1 MKAAS
6 AVTTPWCDLSL
17 RKTLRSAGGAFE
29 LDVQLQARHPRIAL
43 MGPSGIGKTIVL
55 QAIAGLIR
63 PDQGHVHLGG
73 QTLFDSAQGVNLP
86 PQRRRVGYLFQ
97 NYALLPHLTALG
109 NVGFGLRRG
118 VWGFLTRAQKAD
130 AMHWLERFHLGHVA
144 HQYPYTL
151 SGGQQQRLGLA
162 RLAILK
168 PRVLLLDEPFSALDP
183 HLRQAMREEVAKL
196 LETLNIPLLM
206 VSHDEEDRLTLDA
219 QVVRLGQVQGR
230 TVSL

>member
-1 MKAAS
+1 MMRTA
-6 AVTTPWCDLSL
+6 WCDLNL
-17 RKTLRSAGGAFE
+17 RKTLRSPGGAFE
-29 LDVQLQARHPRIAL
+29 LDVQIQAAHPRIAL

-55 QAIAGLIR
+55 QSIAGLIR
-63 PDQGHVHLGG
+63 PDQGHVRIDG
-73 QTLFDSAQGVNLP
+73 QTLFDSAQTINLP
-86 PQRRRVGYLFQ
+86 TQQRRVGYLFQ

-118 VWGFLTRAQKAD
+118 VWGFLTHEQRAE
-130 AMHWLERFHLGHVA
+130 AMHWLERFQLGHLA
-144 HQYPYTL
+144 HQHPYTL

-206 VSHDEEDRLTLDA
+206 VSHDEDDRLALDA
-219 QVVRLGQVQGR
+219 QAVRLGQVNGR
-230 TVSL
+230 TVRL

>member
-1 MKAAS
+1 MTS
-6 AVTTPWCDLSL
+6 PSPWCDLSL
-17 RKTLRSAGGAFE
+17 RKTLRSAGRAFD
-29 LDVQLQARHPRIAL
+29 LDVQIQATHRRIAL

-55 QAIAGLIR
+55 QLIAGLIR
-63 PDQGHVHLGG
+63 PDHGHVSLCG
-73 QTLFDSAQGVNLP
+73 QTLFDSTNAIDLP
-86 PQRRRVGYLFQ
+86 TQARRVGYLFQ

-118 VWGFLTRAQKAD
+118 VWGFLTRDQKAQ
-130 AMHWLERFHLGHVA
+130 ARHWLDRFQLGHLA
-144 HQYPYTL
+144 HQRPYTL

-183 HLRQAMREEVAKL
+183 HLRQTMREELAKL
-196 LETLNIPLLM
+196 LNTLDIPLLM
-206 VSHDEEDRLTLDA
+206 VSHDEEDRQALDA
-219 QVVRLGQVQGR
+219 QAVRLGSVNGR